1 MVDALI
7 GKYFFCDA
15 SADNHF
21 GFLYGRHRYPAL
33 KGLLPLYELI

>member
-1 MVDALI
+1 MVDTPI
-7 GKYFFCDA
+7 GKQFCDA